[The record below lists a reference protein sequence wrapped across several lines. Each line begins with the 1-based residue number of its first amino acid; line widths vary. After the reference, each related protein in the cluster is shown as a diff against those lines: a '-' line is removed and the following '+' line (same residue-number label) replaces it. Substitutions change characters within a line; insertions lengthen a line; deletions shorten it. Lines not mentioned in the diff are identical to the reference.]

1 MKNGKCE
8 LSGVKKMTVGYN
20 ESNFVVSANIVD
32 DFLLCH
38 LTGRNESFSRIS
50 TNLKE
55 RIDISFSKILSNILS
70 NRATAA
76 PP

>member
-1 MKNGKCE
+1 
-8 LSGVKKMTVGYN
+8 MTVGYN
-20 ESNFVVSANIVD
+20 KSDLKVSTNIVD

-38 LTGRNESFSRIS
+38 LTAEKNESSCEIS
-50 TNLKE
+50 INLKE
-55 RIDISFSKILSNILS
+55 RKENNFSKILSNTLS